1 MAKSCLGID
10 IGKDQMKL
18 VLMKGENIV
27 KTASVQM
34 PEGLLKDGRIVSVE
48 TTGELI
54 RKTMKENKIEGYAKN
69 SLTDEEAA
77 AYTIEN
83 VMSGSDDWD
92 PAIMTE
98 SVEAPSGLKIEGK
111 TLSWEASKYVI
122 CYVVKKNGSTIGFVK
137 ADAAELVY
145 EDELMQSGDE
155 YTVQGVSEYGML
167 SELSEVVKADVS
179 GIETLDLPDYIAY
192 RNGDEIVVRNIPESA
207 TVSAYSLTG
216 TVLAREKVSD
226 GTFRI
231 STVQPCII
239 RIVSEKKTS
248 VFKML

>member
-1 MAKSCLGID
+1 
-10 IGKDQMKL
+10 
-18 VLMKGENIV
+18 
-27 KTASVQM
+27 
-34 PEGLLKDGRIVSVE
+34 
-48 TTGELI
+48 
-54 RKTMKENKIEGYAKN
+54 MKENKIEGYAKN

-111 TLSWEASKYVI
+111 N
-122 CYVVKKNGSTIGFVK
+122 VKLGSFEVCHLLCRKKEWIYDRFCKGRCQ
-137 ADAAELVY
+137 AELVY

-216 TVLAREKVSD
+216 TVLAREKVSE

>member
-1 MAKSCLGID
+1 MYKR
-10 IGKDQMKL
+10 Q
-18 VLMKGENIV
+18 
-27 KTASVQM
+27 
-34 PEGLLKDGRIVSVE
+34 
-48 TTGELI
+48 
-54 RKTMKENKIEGYAKN
+54 
-69 SLTDEEAA
+69 
-77 AYTIEN
+77 
-83 VMSGSDDWD
+83 
-92 PAIMTE
+92 
-98 SVEAPSGLKIEGK
+98 VEAPSGLKIEGK